1 MMHDITLNSRGERM
15 LIEMAA
21 GLDADRRET
30 VAEANAGFALHFAH
44 FDSLY
49 ADARAHLDAAKA
61 IGNRYDNSGVPI
73 WLSPDF

>member
-1 MMHDITLNSRGERM
+1 MMHDITLNSAGERC

-30 VAEANAGFALHFAH
+30 VAEANAAFALHFAH

-49 ADARAHLDAAKA
+49 AHARAHLDAMKA
-61 IGNRYDNSGVPI
+61 IVA
-73 WLSPDF
+73 